1 MSYAEESVRHRRYAI
16 LRILSRQTQREA
28 NSAVLRTA
36 LDALAHPLSH
46 DALAG
51 ELAWLEEQGLVTLE
65 ALSDLQI
72 ARLTRRGQDLV
83 EDRASHPGVWR
94 PEP

>member
-1 MSYAEESVRHRRYAI
+1 MSYAHEAVLHRRYAI
-16 LRILSRQTQREA
+16 LRILSRQTRREA
-28 NSAVLRTA
+28 NSAVLRSA

-51 ELAWLEEQGLVTLE
+51 ELVWLEEQGLITLE
-65 ALSDLQI
+65 TLAELRI
-72 ARLTRRGQDLV
+72 ARLLPRGQDLV
-83 EDRASHPGVWR
+83 EDRATHPGVWR

>member
-1 MSYAEESVRHRRYAI
+1 MSYAREAVRHRRYAI
-16 LRILSRQTQREA
+16 LRMLSRQARREA

-36 LDALAHPLSH
+36 LDALAHSLSH

-51 ELAWLEEQGLVTLE
+51 ELVWLEEQGLVTLE

-94 PEP
+94 PGP

>member
-1 MSYAEESVRHRRYAI
+1 MI
-16 LRILSRQTQREA
+16 LRILSRQARREA

-51 ELAWLEEQGLVTLE
+51 ELTWLEEQGLITLE
-65 ALSDLQI
+65 TLAELRDR
-72 ARLTRRGQDLV
+72 APDCRRGQDLV
-83 EDRASHPGVWR
+83 EDRATHPGVWR
-94 PEP
+94 PAP